1 MTDLIDA
8 LEQSSMVSYIVDG
21 DYQINYCN
29 PAWDRFAL
37 ENDAPELI
45 RTSVLGLDLRS
56 VLGKDLR
63 SFYTQALEGVE
74 KSGRVWDWL
83 YECSTPEVFR
93 KFHMRVHSISSP
105 KKWFLFTNALVIEH
119 RHTAS
124 ATGSLNNYLNSNSDI
139 TMCSHCRRSRRG
151 EDSMQ
156 WDFVPAHL
164 ERGVFNVT
172 HSLCPVCLEYF
183 YPKPVDDTIR

>member
-1 MTDLIDA
+1 MPCFELFLAPTMTDLIDA

-74 KSGRVWDWL
+74 KSGRVWGL
-83 YECSTPEVFR
+83 AV
-93 KFHMRVHSISSP
+93 
-105 KKWFLFTNALVIEH
+105 
-119 RHTAS
+119 
-124 ATGSLNNYLNSNSDI
+124 
-139 TMCSHCRRSRRG
+139 
-151 EDSMQ
+151 
-156 WDFVPAHL
+156 
-164 ERGVFNVT
+164 
-172 HSLCPVCLEYF
+172 
-183 YPKPVDDTIR
+183 